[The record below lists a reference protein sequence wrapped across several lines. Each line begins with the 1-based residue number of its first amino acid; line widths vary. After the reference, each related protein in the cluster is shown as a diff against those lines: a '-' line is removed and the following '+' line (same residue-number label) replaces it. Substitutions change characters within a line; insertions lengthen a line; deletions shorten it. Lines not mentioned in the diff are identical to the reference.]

1 VAGILCAPPV
11 TKGIDSMR
19 KHYVIGNWKMN
30 LSSQS
35 ISELVSNIELEDNVV
50 VGVTPPAP
58 YIPLVDSK
66 RAKGLWLG
74 AQNVSKYVQGAYTG
88 DVSAAMMA
96 DVGVEFALAGHS
108 ERRHVFGDNNQDV
121 ADKVNVL
128 LQNGITAIVCCGESL
143 DQYNDGTAKKA
154 IRAQLTPVLE
164 NLNDLEQIIVAYE
177 PVWAIGTGLTATPE
191 IAQDM
196 HAFIRTVLAE
206 YFDVDAAAKVSILYG
221 GSVTAKNA
229 SELFEGHDVDG
240 ALIGGASLKA
250 DDFNQIIKAK
260 G

>member
-1 VAGILCAPPV
+1 
-11 TKGIDSMR
+11 MR

-35 ISELVSNIELEDNVV
+35 ISELVSNIELVDDVV

-58 YIPLVDSK
+58 YIPLV
-66 RAKGLWLG
+66 AKMRDDGLWVG
-74 AQNVSKYVQGAYTG
+74 AQNVSKYEHGAYTG
-88 DVSAAMMA
+88 DVSATMMA
-96 DVGVEFALAGHS
+96 DVGAEFALAGHS
-108 ERRHVFGDNNQDV
+108 ERRHVFGDTNQDV
-121 ADKVNVL
+121 ADKVNAL
-128 LQNGITAIVCCGESL
+128 LQNNLTAIVCCGETL
-143 DQYNDGTAKKA
+143 DEYNDGTAKKA
-154 IRAQLTPVLE
+154 IRAQLSPVLE
-164 NLNDLEQIIVAYE
+164 NLKNLEQIVVAYE

-206 YFDVDAAAKVSILYG
+206 YFDVEAAAKVSILYG

-229 SELFEGHDVDG
+229 GDLFEGVDVDG